1 MISSEKR
8 SLNAM
13 LGARCEFTEEQNPE
27 SVRAGTDLEDSLTQL
42 SSFIHKGGPEKESGL
57 PKVTGASLAL
67 RSLGPGLLMNQ

>member
-13 LGARCEFTEEQNPE
+13 LGARCEFTEQNPE

-42 SSFIHKGGPEKESGL
+42 SSFIHEGGPEKESGL